1 MSGVSIALLLIV
13 FAGFVRSYY
22 LRPLFGFRS
31 LPTLLHFHGL
41 VMSLWFVLFLTQA
54 GLISAGRI
62 ALHRQ
67 LGVFGT
73 FLAASVVI
81 LGGDVVIHA
90 ARHQFTPF
98 PETLSGSG
106 FFLVNLGIL
115 FTFGILFCSA
125 ILYRR
130 RGDVHQTLDGAGVPQ
145 PFAAGDR
152 SFAGSFPA
160 GRNSLASDSRD
171 RFVCVDMRLRRRT
184 SRGKTA
190 PCVYVGRIGRHLL
203 SSCLDLVGQF
213 RRLGEHR
220 DTDSAVSRGS

>member
-1 MSGVSIALLLIV
+1 MNVQKQLVTPADPFQDGGSASVPGPLTTHKCTLKIVRNAGQDTSDRFFYVGVGLAFLLIV

-81 LGGDVVIHA
+81 LGGDV
-90 ARHQFTPF
+90 
-98 PETLSGSG
+98 
-106 FFLVNLGIL
+106 
-115 FTFGILFCSA
+115 C
-125 ILYRR
+125 YRR
-130 RGDVHQTLDGAGVPQ
+130 GPASVHAIP
-145 PFAAGDR
+145 
-152 SFAGSFPA
+152 
-160 GRNSLASDSRD
+160 
-171 RFVCVDMRLRRRT
+171 
-184 SRGKTA
+184 
-190 PCVYVGRIGRHLL
+190 
-203 SSCLDLVGQF
+203 
-213 RRLGEHR
+213 
-220 DTDSAVSRGS
+220 